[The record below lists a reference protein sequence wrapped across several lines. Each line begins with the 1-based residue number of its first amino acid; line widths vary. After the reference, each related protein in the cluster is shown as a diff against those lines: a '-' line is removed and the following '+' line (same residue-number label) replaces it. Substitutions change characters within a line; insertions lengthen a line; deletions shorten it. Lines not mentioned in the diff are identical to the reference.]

1 MILFEYIW
9 LGGTCLVL
17 VTSML
22 ITLLN
27 CVSMDKIVFKEL
39 SFTSEDSSKDLVSIL
54 IPARN
59 EEERIGECIESVLL
73 NADEYIEILVLNDNS
88 DDSTAEI
95 VRRFSLDGHN
105 VTLIEG
111 SKLPAGWI
119 GKHWACHQLSQYARG
134 DYLVFIDADTLL
146 APGTLQSSL
155 QKAKRDN
162 FDLLTLMPRREKKWV
177 FEYLM
182 YPFIDW
188 AIFCWL
194 PMSIAHRS
202 NNSYL
207 SATFGQ
213 FMLFKKTAYELIG
226 GHQFIRNNRLDDF
239 ELGRNIKRNGL
250 RWHLVDGSHMV
261 KALPYHGN
269 LEAMQGIARSIFPSL
284 NYRISFLL
292 GFSIALINL
301 VYLPIGTLL
310 YGTIFGEIGRNTFI
324 VSVTS
329 VVIMTFT
336 WMIMSIRFGHG
347 IRWLPIYPLSIVFIV
362 CVAIFSFVAT
372 LLSVGQWKKRGIPG
386 GEIRF

>member
-27 CVSMDKIVFKEL
+27 CVSMDKLVSTEL
-39 SFTSEDSSKDLVSIL
+39 SSTNEESSKDLVSIL

-59 EEERIGECIESVLL
+59 EEERIGECIESVLR
-73 NADEYIEILVLNDNS
+73 NSGTYIEILVLNDNS

-95 VRRFSLDGHN
+95 VSRFSLDGHN

-111 SKLPAGWI
+111 SELPVGWI

-134 DYLVFIDADTLL
+134 DYLVFIDADTML
-146 APGTLQSSL
+146 APDTLQSSI

-162 FDLLTLMPRREKKWV
+162 SDLLTLMPRREKKWV

-202 NNSYL
+202 RNSYL

-213 FMLFKKTAYELIG
+213 FMMFKKTAYELIG
-226 GHQFIRNNRLDDF
+226 GHQLIRNNRLDDF

-250 RWHLVDGSHMV
+250 RWYLVDGSNMV

-269 LEAMQGIARSIFPSL
+269 FEAMHGIARSIFPSL

-310 YGTIFGEIGRNTFI
+310 YGTIFGEIGRNSFI

-329 VVIMTFT
+329 ILIMSLT
-336 WMIMSIRFGHG
+336 WMIMSIKFGHG
-347 IRWLPIYPLSIVFIV
+347 IRCLPIYPLSIVFIV
-362 CVAIFSFVAT
+362 WVAIFSFVAT
-372 LLSVGQWKKRGIPG
+372 LLNFGQWKKRGIPR
-386 GEIRF
+386 GEIKF

>member
-1 MILFEYIW
+1 
-9 LGGTCLVL
+9 
-17 VTSML
+17 ML

-27 CVSMDKIVFKEL
+27 CVSMDKLVSTEL
-39 SFTSEDSSKDLVSIL
+39 SSTSEESSKDLVSIL

-59 EEERIGECIESVLL
+59 EEERIGECIESVLR
-73 NADEYIEILVLNDNS
+73 NSGTYIEILVLNDNS

-95 VRRFSLDGHN
+95 VSRFSLDGHN

-111 SKLPAGWI
+111 SELPVGWI

-134 DYLVFIDADTLL
+134 DYLVFIDADTML
-146 APGTLQSSL
+146 APDTLQSSI

-162 FDLLTLMPRREKKWV
+162 SDLLTLMPRREKKWV

-202 NNSYL
+202 RNSYL

-213 FMLFKKTAYELIG
+213 FMMFKKTAYELIG
-226 GHQFIRNNRLDDF
+226 GHQLIRNNRLDDF

-250 RWHLVDGSHMV
+250 RWYLVDGSNMV

-269 LEAMQGIARSIFPSL
+269 FEAMHGIARSIS
-284 NYRISFLL
+284 RH
-292 GFSIALINL
+292 LITGL
-301 VYLPIGTLL
+301 AFCWGSQLHL
-310 YGTIFGEIGRNTFI
+310 
-324 VSVTS
+324 
-329 VVIMTFT
+329 
-336 WMIMSIRFGHG
+336 
-347 IRWLPIYPLSIVFIV
+347 
-362 CVAIFSFVAT
+362 
-372 LLSVGQWKKRGIPG
+372 
-386 GEIRF
+386 